1 MGTLDRISPGKGL
14 TVPAANMYKILL
26 CLLLFVP
33 ALLAVKKEK
42 IPNPPQAVDGDD
54 DDSGSGEECENKDV
68 TCDQWASAGYCTHE
82 VYKDY
87 MEENCRKACQLC
99 GGEGDCVDE
108 NYHCSAWA
116 RMGYCHGYYSGYM
129 KKHCKKSCNVCGGGG
144 GGGGNCQDKNRYC
157 GQWARYGYCYYN
169 QYVQQNCKKSCG
181 TC

>member
-68 TCDQWASAGYCTHE
+68 TCDQWASDGYCTHE

-99 GGEGDCVDE
+99 GRELLLQRLGT
-108 NYHCSAWA
+108 
-116 RMGYCHGYYSGYM
+116 HGLLP
-129 KKHCKKSCNVCGGGG
+129 
-144 GGGGNCQDKNRYC
+144 
-157 GQWARYGYCYYN
+157 WLL
-169 QYVQQNCKKSCG
+169 
-181 TC
+181 